1 MVLDERSRYRL
12 VQRLE
17 AVLGIDEAATLME
30 YLPPVGWADVATRR
44 DLEILEVKLE
54 ATKHEIL
61 ATIRAE
67 MIAQTRVLV
76 FSLVS
81 AVLGGIA
88 LTRRLSGPDRLALA
102 ALVVFG
108 FAMIAG
114 MCAATIS
121 GFVSPKLRSRL
132 ISWSL

>member
-17 AVLGIDEAATLME
+17 AVLGVDEAATLME
-30 YLPPVGWADVATRR
+30 YLPPVGWADVATKH
-44 DLEILEVKLE
+44 DLDLQLE

-88 LTRRLSGPDRLALA
+88 LSFA
-102 ALVVFG
+102 AAHL
-108 FAMIAG
+108 
-114 MCAATIS
+114 
-121 GFVSPKLRSRL
+121 
-132 ISWSL
+132 